1 MSVFST
7 TETKLNL
14 PCFVGE
20 ATSIFFANSNIAL
33 HLRIRQKQKYTKKKK
48 NMTDVLYM
56 VFKFIFVNITSK

>member
-7 TETKLNL
+7 TKTKLNL

-33 HLRIRQKQKYTKKKK
+33 HLRIRQKQKYPKKKK
-48 NMTDVLYM
+48 
-56 VFKFIFVNITSK
+56 KK